1 MPLTPSEQA
10 AIQAYTGPVTVCPAR
25 TYTPEDHIQTKHH
38 NRRLAIHNAHE
49 KSRQKGESTR
59 RMIQDLH
66 AQDHTPEQIAK
77 RSGMT
82 LPNVLQYMREMGL

>member
-10 AIQAYTGPVTVCPAR
+10 DIQAYTGPVTVCPAR
-25 TYTPEDHIQTKHH
+25 TYTPDEQIQTKHH

-49 KSRQKGESTR
+49 KSRQKGASTR

-66 AQDHTPEQIAK
+66 AQDFTAEQIAK

-82 LPNVLQYMREMGL
+82 LQTVLEYMREMGL